1 MFTRRTSFTLIALA
15 LLAPLSPAF
24 AQAEKLPVVATFSI
38 LGDLAKQVAGDRAD
52 VKILVGPG
60 GDAHVFAPTP
70 ADARTLGAAKL
81 VVVNGLKFEGW
92 IDRLIASSKTKGK
105 IVVAAKGVK
114 TLRTGRNDSHSD
126 RHNQGHAHAHGE
138 ADPHA
143 WQDIANVK
151 IYVANIRDG
160 LIGADPDGRAAYEA
174 NAKAYMERLDALEA
188 EIKTSVASIPPER
201 RKIITTHDAFGYFA
215 AAYGLKFIAPQGVS
229 TDSAASAQDVARII
243 RQIRAEKIPAVF
255 NENITDP
262 RMAARIAQETGAK
275 LGGTLYSD
283 QLSAP
288 DGPAGT
294 YIDMV
299 RHNIRELTKALADQA
314 AP

>member
-1 MFTRRTSFTLIALA
+1 MITRRTSFALISLA
-15 LLAPLSPAF
+15 LLTLLTPLSPAF

-38 LGDLAKQVAGDRAD
+38 LGDLAKQIAGERAD
-52 VKILVGPG
+52 VKVLVGPG

-70 ADARTLGAAKL
+70 ADARTLSAAKL

-92 IDRLIASSKTKGK
+92 IDRLISSSKTKGK
-105 IVVAAKGVK
+105 VVVATKGVK
-114 TLRTGRNDSHSD
+114 TLRTGQSSSH
-126 RHNQGHAHAHGE
+126 GHSHGHSHAG

-143 WQDIANVK
+143 WQDVANVK

-160 LIGADPDGRAAYEA
+160 LIGADPDGRSVYEA
-174 NAKAYMERLDALEA
+174 NFKAYVEKLNALEA
-188 EIKTSVASIPPER
+188 QIKAAVASIPPER
-201 RKIITTHDAFGYFA
+201 RKVITTHDAFGYFA
-215 AAYGLKFIAPQGVS
+215 AAYGLQFIAPQGVS
-229 TDSAASAQDVARII
+229 TDAAASAQDVARII

-255 NENITDP
+255 AENISDP
-262 RMAARIAQETGAK
+262 RMATRIAQETGAK
-275 LGGTLYSD
+275 LGGSLYSD

-299 RHNIRELTKALADQA
+299 RHNIRELTKALGDQP

>member
-1 MFTRRTSFTLIALA
+1 MFTRRTSFALMSLA

-38 LGDLAKQVAGDRAD
+38 LGDLTKQIAGERAD

-70 ADARTLGAAKL
+70 ADARTLSAAKL

-92 IDRLIASSKTKGK
+92 IDRLIASSKSKGK

-114 TLRTGRNDSHSD
+114 TLRTGRNDSHG
-126 RHNQGHAHAHGE
+126 HNHGHAHAE

-160 LIGADPDGRAAYEA
+160 LIGADPEGRAAYEA
-174 NAKAYMERLDALEA
+174 NFKAYVEKLDSLEA
-188 EIKTSVASIPPER
+188 EIKASVSRIAPER

-229 TDSAASAQDVARII
+229 TDAAASAQDVARII

-275 LGGTLYSD
+275 LGGALYSD
-283 QLSAP
+283 QLSPP

>member
-1 MFTRRTSFTLIALA
+1 MITRRTSFALISLA
-15 LLAPLSPAF
+15 LLTPLSPAF

-38 LGDLAKQVAGDRAD
+38 LGDLAKQIAGERAD
-52 VKILVGPG
+52 VKVLVGPG

-70 ADARTLGAAKL
+70 ADARTLSAAKL

-92 IDRLIASSKTKGK
+92 IDRLISSSKTKGK
-105 IVVAAKGVK
+105 IVVATKGVK
-114 TLRTGRNDSHSD
+114 TLRTGQSSSH
-126 RHNQGHAHAHGE
+126 GHSHGHSHAG

-143 WQDIANVK
+143 WQDVANVK

-160 LIGADPDGRAAYEA
+160 LIGADPDGRSVYEA
-174 NAKAYMERLDALEA
+174 NFKAYVEKLNALEA
-188 EIKTSVASIPPER
+188 QIKAAVASIPPER
-201 RKIITTHDAFGYFA
+201 RKVITTHDAFGYFT
-215 AAYGLKFIAPQGVS
+215 AAYGLQFIAPQGVS
-229 TDSAASAQDVARII
+229 TDAAASAQDVARII

-255 NENITDP
+255 AENISDP
-262 RMAARIAQETGAK
+262 RMATRIAQETGAK
-275 LGGTLYSD
+275 LGGSLYSD

-299 RHNIRELTKALADQA
+299 RHNIRELTKALGDQP